1 LLEPVST
8 TGVDY
13 DHRESL
19 MRTVRTRM
27 ADAMRGLY
35 GIEPLPASASR
46 LPSSTEILSSEAQ
59 PTETR

>member
-13 DHRESL
+13 DHREAL
-19 MRTVRTRM
+19 MQAVRTRM
-27 ADAMRGLY
+27 ADAMRKLY
-35 GIEPLPASASR
+35 GIEPLPTLTSR
-46 LPSSTEILSSEAQ
+46 LPSSAEILSTETQ